1 MGFFILIWVI
11 CLTWWCWTQKNKTY
25 NICARILP
33 IFKKTHTHAH
43 KPTEAHTETHGQGI
57 YARAP
62 AHTHTPHEHKHTH
75 TYTERTF
82 LGNVWL
88 IALLTYII
96 TDLNP
101 YVAWWRML
109 GGYLSYSIVLS
120 STLHHCFTWN

>member
-1 MGFFILIWVI
+1 MGFFHFNLSYLFNLVM
-11 CLTWWCWTQKNKTY
+11 LDKKNKTY

-82 LGNVWL
+82 LGNV
-88 IALLTYII
+88 
-96 TDLNP
+96 
-101 YVAWWRML
+101 
-109 GGYLSYSIVLS
+109 
-120 STLHHCFTWN
+120 